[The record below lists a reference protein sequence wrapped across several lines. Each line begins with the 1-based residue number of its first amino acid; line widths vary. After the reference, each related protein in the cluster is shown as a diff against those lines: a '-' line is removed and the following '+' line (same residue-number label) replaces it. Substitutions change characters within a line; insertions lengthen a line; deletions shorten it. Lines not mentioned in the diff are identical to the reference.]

1 MEKKWKDIIIVE
13 NAFIY
18 YHIWVC
24 PVFGY
29 WIYWCYVPNTMY
41 WVLCAEYYTSS
52 TMYQVYILHPIY
64 EIYSLSSKK
73 SNRIKV
79 LKLKKKKSSNFQ
91 IHLNPDLCD
100 RSDHQFQT
108 VSTKKVWEIPSYEKK
123 FLKLVLS

>member
-1 MEKKWKDIIIVE
+1 MK
-13 NAFIY
+13 
-18 YHIWVC
+18 
-24 PVFGY
+24 
-29 WIYWCYVPNTMY
+29 
-41 WVLCAEYYTSS
+41 YT
-52 TMYQVYILHPIY
+52 VYLR
-64 EIYSLSSKK
+64 K

-108 VSTKKVWEIPSYEKK
+108 VSTKKKFGKFHHMKKK